1 MLRRV
6 LQRRYLQT
14 NLIRNFILKNY
25 SSSVPAIIFGV
36 SKRWVLL
43 NHNEFFNG
51 TCYKRIF
58 HTVSSIRN
66 KKKIDDIPLSNNSN
80 GSKNENGYG
89 TKAKQQ
95 QLMIAFTCK
104 KCNTRSSHTMSKQ
117 AYTKG
122 TVLIQC
128 PGCKNRHLIADHLK
142 IFNDHSINIEDIL
155 RAKGE
160 NVSQST
166 EDLVLEDIPEKL
178 KPILTKY
185 VTSSGKEEK
194 IKGNKD

>member
-1 MLRRV
+1 MRTIVQGRI
-6 LQRRYLQT
+6 LQT
-14 NLIRNFILKNY
+14 TVIRHYTKKIYQHSIPSICLELANRHII
-25 SSSVPAIIFGV
+25 SS
-36 SKRWVLL
+36 
-43 NHNEFFNG
+43 NN
-51 TCYKRIF
+51 
-58 HTVSSIRN
+58 
-66 KKKIDDIPLSNNSN
+66 KKIDRTVKQSSFHTASLICNEKKNVNIPP
-80 GSKNENGYG
+80 SKNSTNRENAHDSK
-89 TKAKQQ
+89 TQQ
-95 QLMIAFTCK
+95 PQLMIAFTCK

-178 KPILTKY
+178 KPILSKY
-185 VTSSGKEEK
+185 ITNGENAKTN
-194 IKGNKD
+194 GNKD

>member
-1 MLRRV
+1 MIRSI
-6 LQRRYLQT
+6 LQRRFLQT
-14 NLIRNFILKNY
+14 NLTRNFIVKNY
-25 SSSVPAIIFGV
+25 SSNVPSIIFGL
-36 SKRWVLL
+36 SNRCILL
-43 NHNEFFNG
+43 NYNAFLNG
-51 TCYKRIF
+51 TTSKCTF

-66 KKKIDDIPLSNNSN
+66 KEKIDDIPLSNNSN
-80 GSKNENGYG
+80 GSKNENGYD

-142 IFNDHSINIEDIL
+142 IFSDHSINIEDIL